1 MNTDLLYAETKRE
14 LDELKEEYD
23 IESIIDEFY
32 DHIDDI
38 DNIRCVDDNSESIG
52 ETLNTIGLYRDFQC
66 SRL

>member
-14 LDELKEEYD
+14 LDELKEEFD

-38 DNIRCVDDNSESIG
+38 DNIKCVGDISESPN
-52 ETLNTIGLYRDFQC
+52 LVYNDPR
-66 SRL
+66 